1 MKHFA
6 VILSGSGVYDGS
18 EIHEAT
24 MAMLSII
31 QHECTYECFAPDIN
45 QRQVINHLTGDALDE
60 TRNVLVESARIARGE
75 IKSLHEFDAQLFD
88 AVIFPGGFGVAKN
101 LSDYATKAENC
112 EVIPE
117 VRKVIETMHAQNKP
131 IGAMCISPVII
142 AKVLSNI
149 TLTIGND
156 EDTVKAITEM
166 GATHVNTSYGE
177 VISDRKNKVF
187 TTPCYMLDSNI
198 LDVYEGAFNLIKSIL
213 EDN

>member
-6 VILSGSGVYDGS
+6 IILSGSGVYDGS

-24 MAMLSII
+24 MTMLSII
-31 QHECTYECFAPDIN
+31 QQDCTYTCFAPDIN
-45 QRQVINHLTGDALDE
+45 QYHVINHLTGESTDE

-75 IKSLHEFDAQLFD
+75 IKPIDEFDATLFD
-88 AVIFPGGFGVAKN
+88 AVIFPGGYGVAKN
-101 LSDYATKAENC
+101 LSDYAIKAENC
-112 EVIPE
+112 EVIPQIRTIILE
-117 VRKVIETMHAQNKP
+117 MHAQNKP

-142 AKVLSNI
+142 AKVLSNV

-166 GATHVNTSYGE
+166 GATHINTSYGE
-177 VISDRKNKVF
+177 VISDRKNKIF

-198 LDVYEGAFNLIKSIL
+198 LDIYDGAYNLIKSIV

>member
-6 VILSGSGVYDGS
+6 IILSGSGVYDGS

-24 MAMLSII
+24 MTMLSII
-31 QHECTYECFAPDIN
+31 QQDCTYTCFAPDIN
-45 QRQVINHLTGDALDE
+45 QYHVINHLTGESTDE

-75 IKSLHEFDAQLFD
+75 IKPIDEFDATLFD
-88 AVIFPGGFGVAKN
+88 AVIFPGGYGVAKN
-101 LSDYATKAENC
+101 LSDYAIKAENC
-112 EVIPE
+112 EVIPQIRTIILE
-117 VRKVIETMHAQNKP
+117 MHAQNKP

-142 AKVLSNI
+142 AKVLSNV

-166 GATHVNTSYGE
+166 GATHINTSYGE
-177 VISDRKNKVF
+177 VIADRKNKIF

-198 LDVYEGAFNLIKSIL
+198 LDIYDGAYNLIKSIV